1 MSPVLFQNFED
12 WVTMAS
18 PSNPRPAYD
27 PGALTPEMLEEIAAY
42 NSRLGPIATH
52 DTKAIAEAIS
62 HAQRRNE
69 RAVFNGQ
76 QCVLVSGRPMDG
88 KTVGVASYALGECR
102 RVWSKTPAL
111 AGQTLVAPWGY
122 LEVTEGSGLKA
133 MATSLLSFIGAPV
146 PSRTTA
152 SDLMQQL
159 RLLLPQVG
167 MRGVIIDDS
176 HGIAGAKNEASRA
189 FAGALKAM
197 ITGLPVTLV
206 IVGVELESSA
216 LEGVRGDEVRLRG
229 EKVYTGR
236 WSEPGPKKAGPWG
249 QLVDRLSRL
258 LEIPASPG
266 CGGMRRRDFV
276 TRLAEES
283 DGRPGL
289 AIEWVKEAA
298 EFAVM
303 NGVALDLDTL
313 EATSDYPA
321 RRLSTVVPVTAARKR
336 RTG

>member
-1 MSPVLFQNFED
+1 
-12 WVTMAS
+12 
-18 PSNPRPAYD
+18 
-27 PGALTPEMLEEIAAY
+27 
-42 NSRLGPIATH
+42 
-52 DTKAIAEAIS
+52 
-62 HAQRRNE
+62 
-69 RAVFNGQ
+69 
-76 QCVLVSGRPMDG
+76 MDG

-102 RVWSKTPAL
+102 RVWSKTPPL
-111 AGQTLVAPWGY
+111 AGKTLIAPWGY

-133 MATSLLSFIGAPV
+133 MASSLLSFIGAPI

-152 SDLMQQL
+152 NDLMQQL

-206 IVGVELESSA
+206 IVGVQLENSA

-229 EKVYTGR
+229 EMVHTGR
-236 WSEPGPKKAGPWG
+236 WPDPGPSKAGPWG

-276 TRLAEES
+276 TRLALES
-283 DGRPGL
+283 GGRPGL

-303 NGVALDLDTL
+303 NGLAVDVAAL
-313 EATSDYPA
+313 EATSAYPA
-321 RRLSTVVPVTAARKR
+321 RRLSAVAPVMARRKR
-336 RTG
+336 RAG